1 MGSKTLFRNFQFLF
15 RFLFFDVTTLYELS
29 MKMFKDIKLL
39 FSTTNCVFLCSC
51 NHHVVCAPPNINLS
65 QMGNDIFLKNA
76 FVKENVIRFQ
86 FWLIESFPRK
96 EKHRRP
102 NILQRVEILINW
114 SRSWVNDTL
123 KSVEIKFLEWV
134 DDEDDDLAMLLEV

>member
-1 MGSKTLFRNFQFLF
+1 MCAHKQQSPSEFFALLYLCIFVQQQF
-15 RFLFFDVTTLYELS
+15 
-29 MKMFKDIKLL
+29 
-39 FSTTNCVFLCSC
+39 VFLYSC
-51 NHHVVCAPPNINLS
+51 NHHVVCVPPNINLS

-102 NILQRVEILINW
+102 NILQRVEILIN
-114 SRSWVNDTL
+114 
-123 KSVEIKFLEWV
+123 
-134 DDEDDDLAMLLEV
+134 